1 MRPSFRFTH
10 LALIAGLLPGCGS
23 DPETT
28 HKDELHPGN
37 FTDVRTLF
45 WADPTGS
52 GAALVSERRCADG
65 ASLTREH
72 LLFRDAAD
80 PDAAAFWADIA
91 LETLP
96 DGRTSRLLILAG
108 LGHEPAGSP
117 ASLSLER
124 TSSGRWKRHRPD
136 GSAEDLPAF
145 DGCDDVEIQG
155 DHVTPGVAV
164 RRLALKPG
172 EPQDVDRVLVRLPG
186 MDLER
191 VKRRFNRTDETALAW
206 EGLAPDGSSAWRIDV
221 ATDSTGAVTSLT
233 APGFQHRVV
242 RDKTIR

>member
-1 MRPSFRFTH
+1 MRLTTRLTH
-10 LALIAGLLPGCGS
+10 LALLAGLLAGCGS

-28 HKDELHPGN
+28 HKDELHAGN
-37 FTDVRTLF
+37 FTDVRTFF
-45 WADPTGS
+45 WADQIGLGS
-52 GAALVSERRCADG
+52 ALVTERRCSDG
-65 ASLTREH
+65 SLLTREH
-72 LLFRDAAD
+72 LLVRDADD
-80 PDAAAFWADIA
+80 PDAAAFWGDVA

-96 DGRTSRLLILAG
+96 DGRTCRLLILAG

-124 TSSGRWKRHRPD
+124 TASGRWKRLLPN

-155 DHVTPGVAV
+155 DHVTPGLAI

-172 EPQDVDRVLVRLPG
+172 EPQDVDRLLIRLPG
-186 MDLER
+186 MTLER
-191 VKRRFNRTDETALAW
+191 VKRRFSRTDEASLSW
-206 EGLAPDGSSAWRIDV
+206 EGLAPDGSSAWRIDI
-221 ATDSTGAVTSLT
+221 ATDSTGAVTTLNG
-233 APGFQHRVV
+233 PRLQHRVV